1 MNFKNIIN
9 EISDIEEYLK
19 NQRIKIIPLRQNSKI
34 PRDSNYYNRYYSIK
48 ELETWTGNFGI
59 VAGYNHNEEGSLS
72 VIDIDGLEGD
82 YKAETA
88 KYIYEIL
95 KHIPGALIV
104 QTQSG
109 GKHIYLW
116 NKTVASKIHETSN
129 HLHFPTDFPIKELRG
144 TSLKHSIEIFTKE
157 NSKQCVLPGSIISE
171 GHEYHVISEINTLGE
186 CSIVDNVHEVVKEF
200 MMNAGFTYEETESKE
215 VKDTSNPSIQEHSY
229 DLKTLT
235 KPQIQKTAKLI
246 TRILHAVDGAKH
258 EATLYLGGYFST
270 RITKES
276 AKKIAKQIIPEMN
289 FNDNNAFINTLLNN
303 YSTTRQDKKGLNGL
317 ISLLK
322 EYVDMNIQEE
332 KRLRFELEQ
341 TCNMYHEHTIQLRKF
356 SSNKKQYLVLDYH
369 NHNINTYT
377 WNRTTDKEG
386 KEKIFYTNQY
396 TLATFTP
403 VQITQDINLLNR
415 NTLST
420 LHLQIQMDHRKLT
433 LSNDD
438 IDILE
443 KTLMKQA
450 GLILKPKE
458 FKGILSEIIHEY
470 HRLGQVEYNEKI
482 SIPGVYLHPDTK
494 ELLHV
499 TTTGFKEIQKPSI
512 TSVLEGLNIWSQL
525 QEVYPGDPRKLAT
538 IIRWGLLAPFEYILK
553 TEYTWIKGLYLY
565 GASRTAKTTLAEISL
580 QPYTP
585 PTEEISIG
593 GGAFNTEYRIGRTLS
608 RQGYGVIVNEPLHII
623 EAPDKLEIIK
633 RAKETQYCREK
644 YEAGIHRKIPA
655 YSNMC
660 FTSNH
665 FYPTNDAFVRRF
677 RIIEFTSNERLT
689 EDNMKLFR
697 DTFHYVNNTDNDF
710 QKLQAIGEYVLYY
723 IHENI
728 EILKET
734 PEVLLN
740 KILDSLIMYAEE
752 ETGKYKW
759 LYEEYEDE
767 THITST
773 DTDILE
779 VFRSMI
785 LNKYST
791 LNHNIFKINDK
802 AQKHKE
808 HLQNDEVTLLD
819 PLDIEQ
825 EQKESEYDFQ
835 SILREQIREHH
846 YDYLTYNQKNNGEE
860 HVYITASVRQALY
873 KYDKRQVTCKN
884 LASYMGADYKSFTI
898 NKKRIKGFRMEFNEF
913 TNFLN

>member
-1 MNFKNIIN
+1 MLFKNIIN
-9 EISDIEEYLK
+9 EINDIEEYLK
-19 NQRIKIIPLRQNSKI
+19 EQRIKIIPLRRNSKI
-34 PRDSNYYNRYYSIK
+34 PRDSNYYNRYYSMK
-48 ELETWTGNFGI
+48 DLESWTGNFGI

-82 YKAETA
+82 HKAETA

-104 QTQSG
+104 ETQSG

-116 NKTVASKIHETSN
+116 NKTIANKIHETSN
-129 HLHFPTDFPIKELRG
+129 HLHFPSDFPIKELRG

-171 GHEYHVISEINTLGE
+171 GHEYHVISEVNTLGE

-200 MMNAGFTYEETESKE
+200 MVNAGFTYEESETKE
-215 VKDTSNPSIQEHSY
+215 VKDNPVNIEYTQHE
-229 DLKTLT
+229 LKTLN
-235 KPQIQKTAKLI
+235 KKQIQKIGEII
-246 TRILHAVDGAKH
+246 TRILKAVDGAKH
-258 EATLYLGGYFST
+258 EATLYIGGYFST

-276 AKKIAKQIIPEMN
+276 AKKIAKEIIPEMN
-289 FNDNNAFINTLLNN
+289 FNDDNAFITTLLNN
-303 YSTTRQDKKGLNGL
+303 YSTTRKDKKGLNGL
-317 ISLLK
+317 IGLLK
-322 EYVDMNIQEE
+322 EYVDISIQEE
-332 KRLRFELEQ
+332 KRLRFELES
-341 TCNMYHEHTIQLRKF
+341 TCNKYHEHTILLRKF

-369 NHNINTYT
+369 NHKINTYT
-377 WNRTTDKEG
+377 WNRVTDKEG
-386 KEKIFYTNQY
+386 KEKIFYTNQS
-396 TLATFTP
+396 TIATFTP

-420 LHLQIQMDHRKLT
+420 IHLKIQMDHRTIT

-443 KTLMKQA
+443 RTLMKQG
-450 GLILKPKE
+450 GLILKSRE
-458 FKGILSEIIHEY
+458 FKDVLSEIIHEY
-470 HRLGQVEYNEKI
+470 HRLGQVKYNEKI

-499 TTTGFKEIQKPSI
+499 TTTGFKKIQKPSI
-512 TSVLEGLNIWSQL
+512 ESVHEGLNIWTKL
-525 QEVYPGDPRKLAT
+525 KEVYPGDPRKLAT

-593 GGAFNTEYRIGRTLS
+593 GGAFNTEYRIGRALS
-608 RQGYGVIVNEPLHII
+608 RQGYGVIVNEPLNVI

-633 RAKETQYCREK
+633 RAKETRYSREK

-677 RIIEFTSNERLT
+677 KIIEFTSNEQLN
-689 EDNMKLFR
+689 EDNMKVFK
-697 DTFHYVNNTDNDF
+697 DTFHYVNDTDNDF
-710 QKLQAIGEYVLYY
+710 NKLQGIGEYVLYY

-740 KILDSLIMYAEE
+740 KILDSLIMYTGE

-759 LYEEYEDE
+759 LYEEITDE
-767 THITST
+767 PHISST
-773 DTDILE
+773 NTDVLE

-785 LNKYST
+785 LNKYSL
-791 LNHNIFKINDK
+791 LNRNTSKINDK
-802 AQKHKE
+802 ALNHKK

-825 EQKESEYDFQ
+825 EQKETEYDFK

-846 YDYLTYNQKNNGEE
+846 YDYLTYHQKQNGEE

-884 LASYMGADYKSFTI
+884 LASYMGTDYKSFTI
-898 NKKRIKGFRMEFNEF
+898 NKKRVKGFRIEFNEF
-913 TNFLN
+913 TNFLI